1 VSRGCQSPIFCN
13 LGTWKNNADTNFSP
27 RIGLSPALC
36 FIIPLELWQ
45 GFELVLPYSYGDSRS
60 GRKGRSRGKISGLI
74 RSVQHHRCTAQCL
87 GVLKS
92 LRRLLSS
99 VVEFDLIS
107 LLLLDSNARTVRLI
121 AFDKTPGMP
130 DVELGTQASFE
141 GITLERVLDQQ
152 EPMYVADIHKAVD
165 AIPELASR
173 YIGSPYSVYIF
184 PVSVGGK
191 KLGALSIGSS
201 KSEEFSADD
210 VELMSSVAAH
220 VAVALESALAD
231 DTAALYQHELAAERD
246 RLKLLLD
253 TNNYVVSELE

>member
-1 VSRGCQSPIFCN
+1 
-13 LGTWKNNADTNFSP
+13 
-27 RIGLSPALC
+27 
-36 FIIPLELWQ
+36 
-45 GFELVLPYSYGDSRS
+45 
-60 GRKGRSRGKISGLI
+60 
-74 RSVQHHRCTAQCL
+74 
-87 GVLKS
+87 VLKS